1 MKSIAEAKEK
11 ETRIIS
17 RSQPKYNKNKSPPIG
32 DNWEW
37 VPILLKGG
45 FEKGYFPPI
54 FYFSFLTPLKG
65 FGSAF

>member
-11 ETRIIS
+11 QTRIIS
-17 RSQPKYNKNKSPPIG
+17 RSQPKYNKN
-32 DNWEW
+32 
-37 VPILLKGG
+37 ILLKGG